1 VTPQPVLQ
9 VFSITGPHFLAFH
22 GKVLD
27 QIIFT
32 KDRRAQSSPTCG
44 ASWGPNEARPT
55 TSPQK
60 HRAPPFPS
68 GYPLSGLHR
77 FKPRLILSPAHRV
90 TCCPRLQAPANRPLP
105 NPQPEPASRLLP
117 PGEGEGEAHA
127 ANRSNAHAGARRT
140 AHNKQRALVSVS
152 SARLLICSYWI
163 LRGWA

>member
-117 PGEGEGEAHA
+117 HRSRARARARARHTSQTAVTHTPGHA
-127 ANRSNAHAGARRT
+127 ARHTTNNVPS
-140 AHNKQRALVSVS
+140 
-152 SARLLICSYWI
+152 
-163 LRGWA
+163 